1 MTLPQK
7 FGVLLFLVAFAVCL
21 WMCASTTALLA
32 AAALGV
38 RP

>member
-7 FGVLLFLVAFAVCL
+7 FGVVLFLIALTVCL
-21 WMCASTTALLA
+21 VMCASTTALLA